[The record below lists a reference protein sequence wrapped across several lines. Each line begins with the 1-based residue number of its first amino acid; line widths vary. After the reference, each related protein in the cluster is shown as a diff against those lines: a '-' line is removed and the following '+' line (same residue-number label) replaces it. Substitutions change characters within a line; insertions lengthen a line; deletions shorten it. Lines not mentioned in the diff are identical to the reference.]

1 MPSTEIRQAF
11 AVAAASAAE
20 LLAAPAVAA
29 HWAELSALPE
39 FRVSGLAG
47 HLAQQVRYVSGFL
60 AEPPPGHGELS
71 TVAAHYAAA
80 DWIGA
85 AVDDEANVST
95 RDSGEANATAGPAAL
110 AADTAALAASLAD
123 VLPTEPA
130 DRRILLPWAGRLLWL
145 DDFLLTRMMEIV
157 VHSDDLAVSVGVPT
171 PAFPTEVTQP
181 VLNLLAMISAQRHGA
196 LPLLRALSRQERA
209 PESVAAF

>member
-1 MPSTEIRQAF
+1 MPSTPIRRAF
-11 AVAAASAAE
+11 TDAAASAAA
-20 LLAAPAVAA
+20 LLAEPAVSA

-60 AEPPPGHGELS
+60 AEPPPADGTPS
-71 TVAAHYAAA
+71 TVAEHYAAA

-95 RDSGEANATAGPAAL
+95 RDNGEAVAAAGPAAL
-110 AADTAALAASLAD
+110 AADTAELATALGD
-123 VLPTEPA
+123 TLPTEPA
-130 DRRILLPWAGRLLWL
+130 DRRILLPWAGRLLTL

-209 PESVAAF
+209 SEPIAAF